1 MLGLGLEIVFGPV
14 YLLGLTFI
22 YCRMHIGSGTNSA
35 PSVYSFAV
43 YRHKCIGVN
52 NDCCRI
58 ESLKLLIRQSCYR
71 LILLHAPAD

>member
-14 YLLGLTFI
+14 YLLGLRFI
-22 YCRMHIGSGTNSA
+22 YCRKHIGSGTNSA
-35 PSVYSFAV
+35 PSVYSFAA

-71 LILLHAPAD
+71 LTVARY